1 MGYLICENCGG
12 YYELQPGEYPDDF
25 EKCQCGGKLQY
36 RENLE
41 FETALPPIE
50 SLKKEP
56 DDSKII
62 HKSYP
67 EKSSSMKLTHFPS
80 SYKTLIIGFS
90 AVMVLL
96 FKLHVF
102 NYLIFYLMRYT
113 SHSLPTSTYI
123 TIVIILSFLSIF
135 IRKYIK
141 LG

>member
-12 YYELQPGEYPDDF
+12 YYELQPLEHPDDF

-41 FETALPPIE
+41 FKTALPSIE

-62 HKSYP
+62 HKFYS
-67 EKSSSMKLTHFPS
+67 EKSSSMKLPHITS
-80 SYKTLIIGFS
+80 SYKTLIIGFA
-90 AVMVLL
+90 AVMILL

-102 NYLIFYLMRYT
+102 NYLVFYLMRYT
-113 SHSLPTSTYI
+113 SHSFPTSTYI
-123 TIVIILSFLSIF
+123 IIVMILSFLSIF